1 MSLIEP
7 YEAELATERLLERS
21 WEGRERRA
29 SERELIVDA
38 TAGALFVAVA
48 LTLLLARGL
57 TGLDV
62 SIAALLIA
70 VYALSSRIEFPVGA
84 GYVVPTMLVLV
95 PMLMILPPAAVPF
108 AVGLGMVIGNTVEWA
123 FGGVAPRRVLSAVP
137 DAWHVV
143 GPAVV
148 LLLAGSPT
156 IGFGQLPLLAVALV
170 AGCVLDLVSS
180 LVRTR
185 LAGVV
190 PEVGLQIRVFAVVW
204 AVDACLAPLGFLAG
218 IATGH
223 EEAAVLF
230 VLPLVLFLWLLA
242 RDRSQRIDKAHHR
255 LKLLERERA
264 RLQSA
269 VRRLGDAFAAKLE
282 LGALLEILLHGS
294 IESLDAAAGRLE
306 LSGESSPV
314 RLSAGAEGWLD
325 PLASEPGSGG
335 WRMAQVQTGDDAI
348 WQLNAPMRISAWP
361 SEIKGSLSLVRPERA
376 FDADE
381 LALISELIGKAEFAA
396 AEIIAHNAIRE
407 QAMTDSLTGLG
418 NRRRLIADLEAALD
432 DEANRGPSL
441 LLLFDLDGFKDYNDT
456 YGHPAGDELLARLG
470 GRLQRA
476 VDEVGKAYRLG
487 GDEFCAH
494 LDLGGMDADQLIAN
508 AAAALTETGPEV
520 SIRASLG
527 AVLLPQEAN
536 TTQRALRFAD
546 ERMYANKRARST
558 AARDQSAEVLLR
570 TIRAKQPELD
580 EHSSRVYALATTVAR
595 RLGMRGEELDE
606 VASAARLHDI
616 GKVGIPDAILNKP
629 SRLSDSEWESVRTH
643 TILGDRILQGA
654 PALRSV
660 ARLVRASHER
670 WDGSGYPDRLSGED
684 IPLGSR
690 IVSVCDAY
698 EVMTAGRAYRAAV
711 PNDAACQELLRCAGA
726 QFDPDVVAAFL
737 TVLEADVDEPD
748 HDAAQQA
755 TAHVRTLLARGG
767 GAIGTSGESRA
778 VAA

>member
-1 MSLIEP
+1 MSAIES
-7 YEAELATERLLERS
+7 YEAESATERLLERS

-48 LTLLLARGL
+48 VTLLLARGL

-84 GYVVPTMLVLV
+84 GYVVPTVLVLV

-108 AVGLGMVIGNTVEWA
+108 AVGLGMVIGNTVQWA

-185 LAGVV
+185 FAGVV
-190 PEVGLQIRVFAVVW
+190 PGVGLQIRVFAVVW

-230 VLPLVLFLWLLA
+230 VLPLVLLLWLLA

-306 LSGESSPV
+306 LSGEPSPV

-325 PLASEPGSGG
+325 PLASEPGCGG
-335 WRMAQVQTGDDAI
+335 WRMAQVQI
-348 WQLNAPMRISAWP
+348 
-361 SEIKGSLSLVRPERA
+361 
-376 FDADE
+376 
-381 LALISELIGKAEFAA
+381 
-396 AEIIAHNAIRE
+396 
-407 QAMTDSLTGLG
+407 
-418 NRRRLIADLEAALD
+418 
-432 DEANRGPSL
+432 
-441 LLLFDLDGFKDYNDT
+441 
-456 YGHPAGDELLARLG
+456 
-470 GRLQRA
+470 
-476 VDEVGKAYRLG
+476 
-487 GDEFCAH
+487 
-494 LDLGGMDADQLIAN
+494 
-508 AAAALTETGPEV
+508 
-520 SIRASLG
+520 
-527 AVLLPQEAN
+527 
-536 TTQRALRFAD
+536 
-546 ERMYANKRARST
+546 
-558 AARDQSAEVLLR
+558 
-570 TIRAKQPELD
+570 
-580 EHSSRVYALATTVAR
+580 
-595 RLGMRGEELDE
+595 
-606 VASAARLHDI
+606 
-616 GKVGIPDAILNKP
+616 
-629 SRLSDSEWESVRTH
+629 
-643 TILGDRILQGA
+643 
-654 PALRSV
+654 
-660 ARLVRASHER
+660 
-670 WDGSGYPDRLSGED
+670 GED
-684 IPLGSR
+684 ATGS
-690 IVSVCDAY
+690 
-698 EVMTAGRAYRAAV
+698 
-711 PNDAACQELLRCAGA
+711 
-726 QFDPDVVAAFL
+726 
-737 TVLEADVDEPD
+737 
-748 HDAAQQA
+748 
-755 TAHVRTLLARGG
+755 
-767 GAIGTSGESRA
+767 
-778 VAA
+778 